1 MKTLSLL
8 TTFGFIAVAQ
18 ISASAAIV
26 ANFTDGL
33 GTSSVDQFQGTAGGG
48 WLGPWVNGTPSS
60 TTSISY
66 SVVNTTPLST
76 GRGNYLIGTNEVAG
90 VGAGQSRNGIY
101 RNYDVASLG
110 AGTATFSWE
119 FRFDSQV
126 GFSDAFNDQIKFMDS
141 DTAGTSLGGSAADNT
156 WFMEIRGGAGPNY
169 TLRARNGAVNADTS
183 NAISLGVNYAFEVIS
198 VPSTKSYSFTVTRLD
213 TSTVVAS
220 GTNFGWYNTTATDHG
235 GFFAL
240 IPGIRTDNVGDKVSY
255 SLDNVGIV
263 VPEPSTYALLLGIG
277 ICGLVYLRR
286 RK

>member
-1 MKTLSLL
+1 MKTLTLL
-8 TTFGFIAVAQ
+8 TSFGIAAIAQ
-18 ISASAAIV
+18 LSASAAIV

-33 GTSSVDQFQGTAGGG
+33 GTASVDQFQGIAGDV
-48 WLGPWVNGTPSS
+48 WLGPWVNGTPSV

-76 GRGNYLIGTNEVAG
+76 GSGNYLSGTNEVLSA
-90 VGAGQSRNGIY
+90 GAGQSRNGIY

-110 AGTATFSWE
+110 AATATFSWE

-126 GFSDAFNDQIKFMDS
+126 GFTDSFNDQIKFMDS
-141 DTAGTSLGGSAADNT
+141 DIAGTSLGGSAADNT

-169 TLRARNGAVNADTS
+169 TFRARNGGANADTP
-183 NAISLGVNYAFEVIS
+183 NAITVGVNYAFEVIS
-198 VPSTKSYSFTVTRLD
+198 APATKSYSFTVTRLD

-220 GTNFGWYNTTATDHG
+220 GTNLGWYNTTATDHG

-255 SLDNVGIV
+255 SFDKVGIV
-263 VPEPSTYALLLGIG
+263 VPEPSTYALLFGVG
-277 ICGLVYLRR
+277 ICGLAYLRR